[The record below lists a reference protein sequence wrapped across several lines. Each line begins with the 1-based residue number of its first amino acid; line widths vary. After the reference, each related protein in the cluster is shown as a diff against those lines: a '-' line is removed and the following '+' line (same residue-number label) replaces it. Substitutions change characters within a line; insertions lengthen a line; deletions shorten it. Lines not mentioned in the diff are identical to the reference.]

1 MISFNRVISTV
12 SALNSQFSLMSKSSL
27 NDSVVKQLFREYM
40 IKLKP
45 ILLSDSLAI
54 VKAYKRDKY
63 NRIVY
68 MRVKLTLS
76 KDIYGN
82 PLITVEY
89 I

>member
-1 MISFNRVISTV
+1 
-12 SALNSQFSLMSKSSL
+12 MSRSNL
-27 NDSVVKQLFREYM
+27 NDSVVKQLFREC
-40 IKLKP
+40 ISKLKP
-45 ILLSDSLAI
+45 VLLSDSLAI
-54 VKAYKRDKY
+54 VKTYKRDKY

-76 KDIYGN
+76 RDIHGN

>member
-12 SALNSQFSLMSKSSL
+12 SSLNSQFSLMSKSSL
-27 NDSVVKQLFREYM
+27 NESVVKQLFREYV

-54 VKAYKRDKY
+54 VKTYKRDKY

-68 MRVKLTLS
+68 LRVKLTLS
-76 KDIYGN
+76 RDIHGN
-82 PLITVEY
+82 PLVVVEY
-89 I
+89 L

>member
-1 MISFNRVISTV
+1 
-12 SALNSQFSLMSKSSL
+12 MSKRELS
-27 NDSVVKQLFREYM
+27 DIVVKQLFREYVE
-40 IKLKP
+40 KLKP
-45 ILLSDSLAI
+45 VLLSDSIAI

-68 MRVKLTLS
+68 VRVKLTLS
-76 KDIYGN
+76 RDSHGN